1 MHRPMHRPLLA
12 AILAPVLL
20 AACGGGGGG
29 SGQDN
34 GPGSAPAGASYQFR
48 TPKAGAHLVYSASL
62 ADNLNNTLNRS
73 VTDDVTAVNA
83 DGSFTVH
90 EEDPSH
96 NAIISGVTDQTLYPT
111 DFQYNAAGQATAW
124 TVAGRAGSVQCT
136 VSGASGAPGALAIG
150 GSWSTSFTETCG
162 SGPGAV
168 FTQSGTLAGI
178 ESVTVPAGT
187 FTAYKFVS
195 TTTRTL
201 NGVTRVESTTR
212 WRDQAGGD
220 SRTIKEASVFTYSGA
235 TPPAGALLQ
244 QVRELQSYR

>member
-1 MHRPMHRPLLA
+1 MHRPLLA
-12 AILAPVLL
+12 AIFTPVLL
-20 AACGGGGGG
+20 AACGGGG
-29 SGQDN
+29 QDSS
-34 GPGSAPAGASYQFR
+34 PGSALASPSYQFR
-48 TPKAGAHLVYSASL
+48 APKAGAHLVYTASL
-62 ADNLNNTLNRS
+62 ADNLNNTLTRT

-83 DGSFTVH
+83 DGSFAVH

-96 NAIISGVTDQTLYPT
+96 DIIVSGATDQTLYPT
-111 DFQYNAAGQATAW
+111 DFQYNAAGQPTAW
-124 TVAGRAGSVQCT
+124 TVAGRSGSVQCT
-136 VSGASGAPGALAIG
+136 ASGAAGAPAQLASG
-150 GSWSTSFTETCG
+150 GSWSTSYTETCG
-162 SGPGAV
+162 SGPGTA
-168 FTQSGTLAGI
+168 FTQSGTLVGI

-201 NGVTRVESTTR
+201 NGVTRVESSTR
-212 WRDQAGGD
+212 WRDQASGD